1 MRRVRPHGA
10 VSRAPKAFLPP
21 ASAKPTVVMFG
32 LIKGTSP
39 GGVGFIAFA
48 AACRCAVWLF
58 STTLL

>member
-1 MRRVRPHGA
+1 
-10 VSRAPKAFLPP
+10 
-21 ASAKPTVVMFG
+21 MFG